1 MANTIRFQLRGD
13 TAANWESKNPVLLRN
28 EPGYDITNKRLK
40 LGDGVSQWTSLE
52 YVQPDV
58 INDLVSNSTTDA
70 LSAEQGRILKELVD
84 GKSDVSVEIINNLT
98 STRSDAALSAAQG
111 KELKSLIDKNK
122 VNVINNLTS
131 TSTTDALSAKQG
143 KELKALIDKKQDT
156 SSLKNESWTFTLSTG
171 STVTKS
177 VVLK

>member
-1 MANTIRFQLRGD
+1 M
-13 TAANWESKNPVLLRN
+13 
-28 EPGYDITNKRLK
+28 
-40 LGDGVSQWTSLE
+40 
-52 YVQPDV
+52 QPDV

-70 LSAEQGRILKELVD
+70 LSAEQGRILKELDD